1 MAKYI
6 EDFRQEDSL
15 RPIEINY
22 PAGTDISGFKHT
34 LTLKSSPDL
43 PDSEAELQVSSIVGE
58 CLYDLNPVI
67 SNASEIAF
75 IDGEITALDPLS
87 STYIADLAALN
98 ATKLPLISPVRAY
111 ILVDSTKT
119 NIPAGRYFYDI
130 QVIMSS
136 FTEVFTLV
144 PPPSE
149 YKKDLITVVPQIT
162 RLNQ

>member
-43 PDSEAELQVSSIVGE
+43 LDSEAELQVSSIVGE

-67 SNASEIAF
+67 SNASEIAL
-75 IDGEITALDPLS
+75 ITALDPLS